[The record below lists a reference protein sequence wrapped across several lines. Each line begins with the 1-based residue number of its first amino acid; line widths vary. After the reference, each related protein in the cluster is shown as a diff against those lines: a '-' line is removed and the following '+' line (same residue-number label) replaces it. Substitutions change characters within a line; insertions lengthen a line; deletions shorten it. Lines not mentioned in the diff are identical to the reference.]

1 MIKIK
6 KGIDIH
12 LVGEAKKE
20 VRNYNPQFCAI
31 KPHDFIGVVPKM
43 HVAEGDDVKVGT
55 VLFHDKKNEGIF
67 FTSPA
72 SGKVKAIVRGEKRV
86 ILQVVIESD
95 GKYETIDFGKA
106 DPSKLKRDEIVEK
119 MIQSG
124 TWTMLRQR
132 PYSTIAN
139 PQDKPKCVVVSMFD
153 TAPLAP
159 DNNFVIANQMEA
171 VKAGVEALAK
181 LTDGPVY
188 LNVNSSETKKKLVAL
203 NFTAKNISINEFEG
217 PHPTGNVSTQLNVLS
232 PINKGETVWYTYAQN
247 LVAIGNLFLNG
258 VYDSSRVVAFTGSE
272 VKDPVYYQTRIGAD
286 MSGLYV
292 ETMCTSSEKIGTS
305 SEKNN
310 ETMCTSSLQ
319 DVRIISGNVLTG
331 TKINGDN
338 FLGFYDS
345 QITVIPEGNQYQLFG
360 WLAPNFKKFTST
372 NTMGAS
378 LCKKKSKVLD
388 TNLNGGI
395 RPLIMTGN
403 FEKVFP
409 FDIYP
414 MQLIKACIIKDIDQM
429 EELGIYE
436 IDAEDFALCEVIDPS
451 KTAIQQIIRESLEL
465 LRKEMN

>member
-20 VRNYNPQFCAI
+20 VKDYMPQLFAI

-55 VLFHDKKNEGIF
+55 VLFHDKNNESVF

-86 ILQVVIESD
+86 ILQVIIESD
-95 GKYETIDFGKA
+95 GKFETIDFGKA
-106 DPSKLKRDEIVEK
+106 DPSKLSRNEIVEK
-119 MIQSG
+119 LVQSG

-132 PYSTIAN
+132 PYSTIAKT
-139 PQDKPKCVVVSMFD
+139 QDEPKCIAVSMFD

-159 DNNFVIANQMEA
+159 DNNFIVKDQMA
-171 VKAGVEALAK
+171 AIKAGVEALAK
-181 LTDGPVY
+181 LTKGMVY
-188 LNVNSSETKKKLVAL
+188 LNVNSSETQQALASL
-203 NFTAKNISINEFEG
+203 NFSAKNVTVTEFQG
-217 PHPTGNVSTQLNVLS
+217 PHPAGNVSTQLNVLS

-247 LVAIGNLFLNG
+247 LIAIGNLFLNG

-272 VKDPVYYQTRIGAD
+272 VKEPMYYRTRIGAD
-286 MSGLYV
+286 MSGLYANIAT
-292 ETMCTSSEKIGTS
+292 E
-305 SEKNN
+305 N
-310 ETMCTSSLQ
+310 
-319 DVRIISGNVLTG
+319 VRIISGNVLTG
-331 TKINGDN
+331 KKINGEN
-338 FLGFYDS
+338 FLGYYDS
-345 QITVIPEGNQYQLFG
+345 QVTVIPEGDHYQLFG

-378 LCKKKSKVLD
+378 LCKKSKKVLD

-414 MQLIKACIIKDIDQM
+414 IQLIKACIIKDIDQM

-451 KTAIQQIIRESLEL
+451 KTAIQQIVRESLEM

>member
-20 VRNYNPQFCAI
+20 VKNYEPQFFAL

-55 VLFHDKKNEGIF
+55 VLFHDKNNESVF

-95 GKYETIDFGKA
+95 GKFETVDFGKA
-106 DPSKLKRDEIVEK
+106 DPSKLTRNEIVEK
-119 MIQSG
+119 LVQSG

-139 PQDKPKCVVVSMFD
+139 PQDEPKCIAISMFD
-153 TAPLAP
+153 TAPLAA
-159 DNNFVIANQMEA
+159 DNNFIIENQMEA
-171 VKAGVEALAK
+171 IKAGIEALAK
-181 LTDGPVY
+181 LTNGMVY
-188 LNVNSSETKKKLVAL
+188 LNVNSSETQQALASL
-203 NFTAKNISINEFEG
+203 NFSAKNVTITEFQG
-217 PHPTGNVSTQLNVLS
+217 PHPAGNVSTQLNVLS

-247 LVAIGNLFLNG
+247 LIAIGNLFLNG

-272 VKDPVYYQTRIGAD
+272 VKEPMYYRTRIGAD
-286 MSGLYV
+286 MTGLCRDAASHV
-292 ETMCTSSEKIGTS
+292 LTAASH
-305 SEKNN
+305 
-310 ETMCTSSLQ
+310 
-319 DVRIISGNVLTG
+319 VRIISGNVLTG
-331 TKINGDN
+331 KKINGEN
-338 FLGFYDS
+338 FLGYYDS
-345 QITVIPEGNQYQLFG
+345 QVTVIPEGDHYQLFG

-378 LCKKKSKVLD
+378 LCKKSKKVLD

-451 KTAIQQIIRESLEL
+451 KTPIQQIVRESLEM

>member
-20 VRNYNPQFCAI
+20 VKDYMPQLFAI

-55 VLFHDKKNEGIF
+55 VLFHDKNNESVF

-95 GKYETIDFGKA
+95 GKFETIDFGKA
-106 DPSKLKRDEIVEK
+106 DPSKLSRNEIVEK
-119 MIQSG
+119 LVQSG

-132 PYSTIAN
+132 PYSTIAKT
-139 PQDKPKCVVVSMFD
+139 QDEPKCIAVSMFD

-159 DNNFVIANQMEA
+159 DNNFIVKDQMA
-171 VKAGVEALAK
+171 AIKAGVEALAK
-181 LTDGPVY
+181 LTNGMVY
-188 LNVNSSETKKKLVAL
+188 LNVNSSETQQALASL
-203 NFTAKNISINEFEG
+203 NFSAKNVTVTEFQG
-217 PHPTGNVSTQLNVLS
+217 PHPAGNVSTQLNVLS

-247 LVAIGNLFLNG
+247 LIAIGNLFLNG

-272 VKDPVYYQTRIGAD
+272 VKEPMYYRTRIGAD
-286 MSGLYV
+286 MSGLYANIAT
-292 ETMCTSSEKIGTS
+292 E
-305 SEKNN
+305 N
-310 ETMCTSSLQ
+310 
-319 DVRIISGNVLTG
+319 VRIISGNVLTG
-331 TKINGDN
+331 KKINGEN
-338 FLGFYDS
+338 FLGYYDS
-345 QITVIPEGNQYQLFG
+345 QVTVIPEGDHYQLFG

-378 LCKKKSKVLD
+378 LCKKSKKVLD

-451 KTAIQQIIRESLEL
+451 KTAIQQIVRESLEM

>member
-20 VRNYNPQFCAI
+20 MKVYEPALYAV
-31 KPHDFIGVVPKM
+31 KPLDFIGVVPKM

-67 FTSPA
+67 FTSPV
-72 SGKVKAIVRGEKRV
+72 SGKVKAIVRGEKRI
-86 ILQVVIESD
+86 ILQVVVESD
-95 GKYETIDFGKA
+95 GKYEAIDFGKA
-106 DPSKLKRDEIVEK
+106 EPSKLTRNEVIEK
-119 MIQSG
+119 MVQSG

-139 PQDKPKCVVVSMFD
+139 PQDEPKCVVVSMFD
-153 TAPLAP
+153 TAPMAP
-159 DNNFVIANQMEA
+159 DNNFIVAGKMESI
-171 VKAGVEALAK
+171 KAGVEALAK
-181 LTDGPVY
+181 LTNGMVY
-188 LNVNSSETKKKLVAL
+188 LNVNSSETKKALEAL
-203 NFTAKNISINEFEG
+203 NFSAKNVSVNEFQG
-217 PHPTGNVSTQLNVLS
+217 PHPAGNVSTQLNVLS

-247 LVAIGNLFLNG
+247 LVAIGTLFLTG
-258 VYDSSRVVAFTGSE
+258 SYDSNRVVAFTGSE
-272 VKDPVYYQTRIGAD
+272 VKEPAYYQTRIGAD
-286 MSGLYV
+286 MSGLYSNI
-292 ETMCTSSEKIGTS
+292 TSE
-305 SEKNN
+305 N
-310 ETMCTSSLQ
+310 
-319 DVRIISGNVLTG
+319 VRIISGNVLTG
-331 TKINGDN
+331 KKINGDN

-345 QITVIPEGNQYQLFG
+345 QISVIPEGDHYQLFG

-378 LCKKKSKVLD
+378 LCKKSRKVLD

-451 KTAIQQIIRESLEL
+451 KTPIQQIIREGLEL

>member
-20 VRNYNPQFCAI
+20 MKVYEPALYAI
-31 KPHDFIGVVPKM
+31 KPLDFIGVVPKM

-67 FTSPA
+67 FTSPV

-86 ILQVVIESD
+86 ILQVVVESD
-95 GKYETIDFGKA
+95 GKYEAIDFGKA
-106 DPSKLKRDEIVEK
+106 EPSKLTRNEVIEK
-119 MIQSG
+119 MVQSG

-139 PQDKPKCVVVSMFD
+139 PQDEPKCVVVSMFD
-153 TAPLAP
+153 TAPMAP
-159 DNNFVIANQMEA
+159 DNNFIVAEKMESI
-171 VKAGVEALAK
+171 KAGVEALAK
-181 LTDGPVY
+181 LTNGMVY
-188 LNVNSSETKKKLVAL
+188 LNVNSSETKKALEAL
-203 NFTAKNISINEFEG
+203 NFSAKNVSVNEFQG
-217 PHPTGNVSTQLNVLS
+217 PHPAGNVSTQLNVLS
-232 PINKGETVWYTYAQN
+232 PINKGETVWYTYAQD
-247 LVAIGNLFLNG
+247 LVAIGNLFLTGN
-258 VYDSSRVVAFTGSE
+258 YDSNRVVAFTGSE
-272 VKDPVYYQTRIGAD
+272 VKDPAYYQTRIGAD
-286 MSGLYV
+286 MSGLYSNI
-292 ETMCTSSEKIGTS
+292 TSE
-305 SEKNN
+305 N
-310 ETMCTSSLQ
+310 
-319 DVRIISGNVLTG
+319 VRIISGNVLTG
-331 TKINGDN
+331 KKINGDN

-345 QITVIPEGNQYQLFG
+345 QISVIPEGDHYQLFG

-378 LCKKKSKVLD
+378 LCKKSRKVLD
-388 TNLNGGI
+388 TNLNGGV

-403 FEKVFP
+403 FERVFP

-414 MQLIKACIIKDIDQM
+414 IQLIKACIIKDIDQM

-451 KTAIQQIIRESLEL
+451 KTPIQQIIREGLEL

>member
-20 VRNYNPQFCAI
+20 VKDYMPQLFAI

-55 VLFHDKKNEGIF
+55 VLFHDKNNESVF

-95 GKYETIDFGKA
+95 GKFETIDFGKA
-106 DPSKLKRDEIVEK
+106 DPSKLSRNEIVEK
-119 MIQSG
+119 LVQSG

-132 PYSTIAN
+132 PYSTIAKT
-139 PQDKPKCVVVSMFD
+139 QDEPKCIAVSMFD

-159 DNNFVIANQMEA
+159 DNNFIVKDQMA
-171 VKAGVEALAK
+171 AIKAGVEALAK
-181 LTDGPVY
+181 LTNGMVY
-188 LNVNSSETKKKLVAL
+188 LNVNSSETKQALASL
-203 NFTAKNISINEFEG
+203 NFSAKNVTVTEFQG
-217 PHPTGNVSTQLNVLS
+217 PHPAGNVSTQLNVLS

-247 LVAIGNLFLNG
+247 LIAIGNLFLNG

-272 VKDPVYYQTRIGAD
+272 VKEPMYYRTRIGAD
-286 MSGLYV
+286 MSGLY
-292 ETMCTSSEKIGTS
+292 ENISSE
-305 SEKNN
+305 N
-310 ETMCTSSLQ
+310 
-319 DVRIISGNVLTG
+319 VRIISGNVLTG
-331 TKINGDN
+331 KKINGDN

-345 QITVIPEGNQYQLFG
+345 QISVIPEGDHYQLFG

-378 LCKKKSKVLD
+378 LCKKSKKVLD

-451 KTAIQQIIRESLEL
+451 KTAIQQIVRESLEM

>member
-20 VRNYNPQFCAI
+20 VKNYDPQLFAI

-55 VLFHDKKNEGIF
+55 VLFHDKNNESVF

-86 ILQVVIESD
+86 ILQVIVESD
-95 GKYETIDFGKA
+95 GKFETIDFGKA
-106 DPSKLKRDEIVEK
+106 DPSKLSRNEIVEK
-119 MIQSG
+119 LVQSG

-132 PYSTIAN
+132 PYSTIAKT
-139 PQDKPKCVVVSMFD
+139 QDEPKCIAVSMFD

-159 DNNFVIANQMEA
+159 DNNFIVKDQMA
-171 VKAGVEALAK
+171 AIKAGVEALAK
-181 LTDGPVY
+181 LTKGMVY
-188 LNVNSSETKKKLVAL
+188 LNVNSSETQQALASL
-203 NFTAKNISINEFEG
+203 NFSAKNVTITEFQG
-217 PHPTGNVSTQLNVLS
+217 PHPAGNVSTQLNVLS

-247 LVAIGNLFLNG
+247 LIAIGNLFLNG

-272 VKDPVYYQTRIGAD
+272 VKEPMYYRTRIGAD
-286 MSGLYV
+286 MSGLYANIAT
-292 ETMCTSSEKIGTS
+292 E
-305 SEKNN
+305 N
-310 ETMCTSSLQ
+310 
-319 DVRIISGNVLTG
+319 VRIISGNVLTG
-331 TKINGDN
+331 KKINGEN
-338 FLGFYDS
+338 FLGYYDS
-345 QITVIPEGNQYQLFG
+345 QVTVIPEGDHYQLFG

-378 LCKKKSKVLD
+378 LCKKSKKVLD

-451 KTAIQQIIRESLEL
+451 KTAIQQIVRESLEM

>member
-12 LVGEAKKE
+12 LVGEAQKE
-20 VRNYNPQFCAI
+20 MKAYEPALYAI
-31 KPHDFIGVVPKM
+31 KPLDFIGVVPKM

-67 FTSPA
+67 FTSPV

-86 ILQVVIESD
+86 ILQVVVESD
-95 GKYETIDFGKA
+95 GKYEAIDFGKA
-106 DPSKLKRDEIVEK
+106 EPSKLSRNEVIEK
-119 MIQSG
+119 MVQSG
-124 TWTMLRQR
+124 TWTSLRQR

-139 PQDKPKCVVVSMFD
+139 PQDEPTCIAVSLFD

-159 DNNFVIANQMEA
+159 DNNFVIAKQMEV

-181 LTDGPVY
+181 LTNGKVY
-188 LNVNSSETKKKLVAL
+188 LSVNSTETQQAIEAL
-203 NFTAKNISINEFEG
+203 KFSARNVEVNVFQG
-217 PHPTGNVSTQLNVLS
+217 PHPAGNISTQLNVLS
-232 PINKGETVWYTYAQN
+232 PINKGDKVWYCYAQD
-247 LVAIGNLFLNG
+247 LVALGNLFLTGN
-258 VYDSSRVVAFTGSE
+258 YDSRRVVAFTGSE
-272 VKDPVYYQTRIGAD
+272 VKERAYYQTRVGAD
-286 MSGLYV
+286 MSGLYTNIV
-292 ETMCTSSEKIGTS
+292 SE
-305 SEKNN
+305 N
-310 ETMCTSSLQ
+310 
-319 DVRIISGNVLTG
+319 VRIISGNVLTG
-331 TKINGDN
+331 KKINGDN
-338 FLGFYDS
+338 FLGFYDT
-345 QITVIPEGNQYQLFG
+345 QITVIPEGDHYQLFG

-378 LCKKKSKVLD
+378 LCKKRSKVLD

-403 FEKVFP
+403 FERVFP

-436 IDAEDFALCEVIDPS
+436 IDAEDFALCEVIDAS
-451 KTAIQQIIRESLEL
+451 KTPIQQIIREGLEL

>member
-20 VRNYNPQFCAI
+20 VKNYEPQFFAL

-55 VLFHDKKNEGIF
+55 VLFHDKNNESVF

-86 ILQVVIESD
+86 ILQVIIESD
-95 GKYETIDFGKA
+95 GKFETIDFGKA
-106 DPSKLKRDEIVEK
+106 DPSKLSRNEIVEK
-119 MIQSG
+119 LVQSG

-132 PYSTIAN
+132 PYSTIAKI
-139 PQDKPKCVVVSMFD
+139 QDEPKCIAVSMFD

-159 DNNFVIANQMEA
+159 DNNFIVKDQMA
-171 VKAGVEALAK
+171 AIKAGVEALAK
-181 LTDGPVY
+181 LTKGMVY
-188 LNVNSSETKKKLVAL
+188 LNVNSSETQQALASL
-203 NFTAKNISINEFEG
+203 NFSAKNVTITEFQG
-217 PHPTGNVSTQLNVLS
+217 PHPAGNVSTQLNVLS

-247 LVAIGNLFLNG
+247 LIAIGNLFLNG

-272 VKDPVYYQTRIGAD
+272 VKEPMYYRTRIGAD
-286 MSGLYV
+286 MSGLY
-292 ETMCTSSEKIGTS
+292 ENISSE
-305 SEKNN
+305 N
-310 ETMCTSSLQ
+310 
-319 DVRIISGNVLTG
+319 VRIISGNVLTG
-331 TKINGDN
+331 KKINGEN
-338 FLGFYDS
+338 FLGYYDS
-345 QITVIPEGNQYQLFG
+345 QVTVIPEGDHYQLFG

-378 LCKKKSKVLD
+378 LCKKSKKVLD

-451 KTAIQQIIRESLEL
+451 KTAIQQIVRESLEM

>member
-20 VRNYNPQFCAI
+20 VKDYMPQLFAI

-55 VLFHDKKNEGIF
+55 VLFHDKNNESVF

-95 GKYETIDFGKA
+95 GTFETIDFGKA
-106 DPSKLKRDEIVEK
+106 DPSKLSRNEIVEK
-119 MIQSG
+119 LVQSG

-132 PYSTIAN
+132 PYSTIAKT
-139 PQDKPKCVVVSMFD
+139 QDEPKCIAVSMFD

-159 DNNFVIANQMEA
+159 DNNFIVKDQMA
-171 VKAGVEALAK
+171 AIKAGVEALAK
-181 LTDGPVY
+181 LTKGMVY
-188 LNVNSSETKKKLVAL
+188 LNVNSSETKQALASL
-203 NFTAKNISINEFEG
+203 NFSAKNVTVTEFQG
-217 PHPTGNVSTQLNVLS
+217 PHPAGNVSTQLNVLS

-247 LVAIGNLFLNG
+247 LIAIGNLFLNG

-272 VKDPVYYQTRIGAD
+272 VKEPMYYRTRIGAD
-286 MSGLYV
+286 MSGLYANIAT
-292 ETMCTSSEKIGTS
+292 E
-305 SEKNN
+305 N
-310 ETMCTSSLQ
+310 
-319 DVRIISGNVLTG
+319 VRIISGNVLTG
-331 TKINGDN
+331 KKINGEN
-338 FLGFYDS
+338 FLGYYDS
-345 QITVIPEGNQYQLFG
+345 QVTVIPEGDHYQLFG

-378 LCKKKSKVLD
+378 LCKKSKKVLD

-451 KTAIQQIIRESLEL
+451 KTAIQQIVRESLEM

>member
-20 VRNYNPQFCAI
+20 VRNYEPQFFAL

-55 VLFHDKKNEGIF
+55 VLFHDKNNESVF

-86 ILQVVIESD
+86 ILQVIIESD
-95 GKYETIDFGKA
+95 GKFETIDFGKA
-106 DPSKLKRDEIVEK
+106 DPSKLSRNEIVEK
-119 MIQSG
+119 LVQSG

-132 PYSTIAN
+132 PYSTIAKI
-139 PQDKPKCVVVSMFD
+139 QDEPKCIAVSMFD

-159 DNNFVIANQMEA
+159 DNNFIVKDQMA
-171 VKAGVEALAK
+171 AIKAGVEALAK
-181 LTDGPVY
+181 LTKGMVY
-188 LNVNSSETKKKLVAL
+188 LNVNSSETQQALASL
-203 NFTAKNISINEFEG
+203 NFSAKNVTITEFQG
-217 PHPTGNVSTQLNVLS
+217 PHPAGNVSTQLNVLS

-247 LVAIGNLFLNG
+247 LIAIGNLFLNG

-272 VKDPVYYQTRIGAD
+272 VKEPMYYRTRIGAD
-286 MSGLYV
+286 MSGLY
-292 ETMCTSSEKIGTS
+292 ENISSE
-305 SEKNN
+305 N
-310 ETMCTSSLQ
+310 
-319 DVRIISGNVLTG
+319 VRIISGNVLTG
-331 TKINGDN
+331 KKINGEN
-338 FLGFYDS
+338 FLGYYDS
-345 QITVIPEGNQYQLFG
+345 QVTVIPEGDHYQLFG

-378 LCKKKSKVLD
+378 LCKKSKKVLD

-451 KTAIQQIIRESLEL
+451 KTAIQQIVRESLEM

>member
-20 VRNYNPQFCAI
+20 VRNYEPQFFAL

-55 VLFHDKKNEGIF
+55 VLFHDKNNESVF

-86 ILQVVIESD
+86 ILQVIVESD
-95 GKYETIDFGKA
+95 GKFETIDFGKA
-106 DPSKLKRDEIVEK
+106 DPSKLSRNEIVEK
-119 MIQSG
+119 LVQSG

-132 PYSTIAN
+132 PYSTIAKT
-139 PQDKPKCVVVSMFD
+139 QDEPKCIAVSMFD

-159 DNNFVIANQMEA
+159 DNNFIVKDQMA
-171 VKAGVEALAK
+171 AIKAGVEALAK
-181 LTDGPVY
+181 LTKGMVY
-188 LNVNSSETKKKLVAL
+188 LNVNSSETQQALASL
-203 NFTAKNISINEFEG
+203 NFSAKNVTITEFQG

-247 LVAIGNLFLNG
+247 LIAIGNLFLNG

-272 VKDPVYYQTRIGAD
+272 VKEPMYYRTRIGAD
-286 MSGLYV
+286 MSGLY
-292 ETMCTSSEKIGTS
+292 ENISSE
-305 SEKNN
+305 N
-310 ETMCTSSLQ
+310 
-319 DVRIISGNVLTG
+319 VRIISGNVLTG
-331 TKINGDN
+331 KKINGEN
-338 FLGFYDS
+338 FLGYYDS
-345 QITVIPEGNQYQLFG
+345 QVTVIPEGDHYQLFG

-378 LCKKKSKVLD
+378 LCKKSKKVLD

-451 KTAIQQIIRESLEL
+451 KTAIQQIVRESLEM

>member
-20 VRNYNPQFCAI
+20 VRNYEPQFFAL

-55 VLFHDKKNEGIF
+55 VLFHDKNNESVF

-86 ILQVVIESD
+86 ILQVVVESD
-95 GKYETIDFGKA
+95 GKFETIDFGKA
-106 DPSKLKRDEIVEK
+106 DPSKLSRNEIVEK
-119 MIQSG
+119 LVQSG

-132 PYSTIAN
+132 PYSTIAKT
-139 PQDKPKCVVVSMFD
+139 QDEPKCIAVSMFD

-159 DNNFVIANQMEA
+159 DNNFIVKDQMA
-171 VKAGVEALAK
+171 AIKAGVEALAK
-181 LTDGPVY
+181 LTKGMVY
-188 LNVNSSETKKKLVAL
+188 LNVNSSETQQALASL
-203 NFTAKNISINEFEG
+203 NFSAKNVTITEFQG
-217 PHPTGNVSTQLNVLS
+217 PHPAGNVSTQLNVLS

-247 LVAIGNLFLNG
+247 LIAIGNLFLNG

-272 VKDPVYYQTRIGAD
+272 VKEPMYYRTRIGAD
-286 MSGLYV
+286 MSGLY
-292 ETMCTSSEKIGTS
+292 ENISSE
-305 SEKNN
+305 N
-310 ETMCTSSLQ
+310 
-319 DVRIISGNVLTG
+319 VRIISGNVLTG

-345 QITVIPEGNQYQLFG
+345 QISVIPEGDHYQLFG

-378 LCKKKSKVLD
+378 LCKKSKKVLD

-414 MQLIKACIIKDIDQM
+414 MQLLKACIIKDIDQM

-451 KTAIQQIIRESLEL
+451 KTAIQQIVRESLEM

>member
-20 VRNYNPQFCAI
+20 MKVYNPALYAL
-31 KPHDFIGVVPKM
+31 KPLDFIGVVPKM

-67 FTSPA
+67 FTSPV

-95 GKYETIDFGKA
+95 GKYEAIDFGKA
-106 DPSKLKRDEIVEK
+106 DPSVLTRNEVIEK
-119 MIQSG
+119 MVQSG

-139 PQDKPKCVVVSMFD
+139 PQDEPKCVVVSMFD
-153 TAPLAP
+153 TAPMAP
-159 DNNFVIANQMEA
+159 DNNFIVAGKMESI
-171 VKAGVEALAK
+171 KAGVEALAK
-181 LTDGPVY
+181 LTNGMVY
-188 LNVNSSETKKKLVAL
+188 LNVNSSETKEALEAL
-203 NFTAKNISINEFEG
+203 NFSAKNVSVNEFKG
-217 PHPTGNVSTQLNVLS
+217 PHPAGNVSTQLNVLS

-247 LVAIGNLFLNG
+247 LVAIGNLFLTGN
-258 VYDSSRVVAFTGSE
+258 YDSNRVVAFTGSE
-272 VKDPVYYQTRIGAD
+272 VKEPAYYQTRIGAD
-286 MSGLYV
+286 MSGLYNNI
-292 ETMCTSSEKIGTS
+292 TSE
-305 SEKNN
+305 N
-310 ETMCTSSLQ
+310 
-319 DVRIISGNVLTG
+319 VRIISGNVLTG
-331 TKINGDN
+331 KKINGDN

-345 QITVIPEGNQYQLFG
+345 QISVIPEGDHYQLFG

-378 LCKKKSKVLD
+378 LCKKRSKVLD

-403 FEKVFP
+403 FERVFP

-451 KTAIQQIIRESLEL
+451 KTPIQQIIREGLEL

>member
-1 MIKIK
+1 MK
-6 KGIDIH
+6 
-12 LVGEAKKE
+12 V
-20 VRNYNPQFCAI
+20 YNPALYAL
-31 KPHDFIGVVPKM
+31 KPLDFIGVVPKM

-67 FTSPA
+67 FTSPV

-95 GKYETIDFGKA
+95 GKYEAIDFGKA
-106 DPSKLKRDEIVEK
+106 DPSVLTRNEVIEK
-119 MIQSG
+119 MVQSG

-139 PQDKPKCVVVSMFD
+139 PQDEPKCVVVSMFD
-153 TAPLAP
+153 TAPMAP
-159 DNNFVIANQMEA
+159 DNNFIVAEKMESI
-171 VKAGVEALAK
+171 KAGVEALAK
-181 LTDGPVY
+181 LTNGMVY
-188 LNVNSSETKKKLVAL
+188 LNVNSSETKKALEAL
-203 NFTAKNISINEFEG
+203 NFSAKNVSVNEFKG
-217 PHPTGNVSTQLNVLS
+217 PHPAGNVSTQLNVLS

-247 LVAIGNLFLNG
+247 LVAIGNLFLTGN
-258 VYDSSRVVAFTGSE
+258 YDSNRVVAFTGSE
-272 VKDPVYYQTRIGAD
+272 VKEPAYYQTRIGAD
-286 MSGLYV
+286 MSGLYNNI
-292 ETMCTSSEKIGTS
+292 TSE
-305 SEKNN
+305 N
-310 ETMCTSSLQ
+310 
-319 DVRIISGNVLTG
+319 VRIISGNVLTG
-331 TKINGDN
+331 KKINGDN

-345 QITVIPEGNQYQLFG
+345 QISVIPEGDHYQLFG

-378 LCKKKSKVLD
+378 LCKKRSKVLD

-403 FEKVFP
+403 FERVFP

-451 KTAIQQIIRESLEL
+451 KTPIQQIIREGLEL

>member
-20 VRNYNPQFCAI
+20 VKDYMPQLFAI

-55 VLFHDKKNEGIF
+55 VLFHDKNNESVF

-95 GKYETIDFGKA
+95 GKFETIDFGKA
-106 DPSKLKRDEIVEK
+106 DPSKLSRNEIVEK
-119 MIQSG
+119 LVQSG

-132 PYSTIAN
+132 PYSTIAKT
-139 PQDKPKCVVVSMFD
+139 QDEPKCIAVSMFD

-159 DNNFVIANQMEA
+159 DNNFIVKDQMA
-171 VKAGVEALAK
+171 AIKAGVEALAK
-181 LTDGPVY
+181 LTKGMVY
-188 LNVNSSETKKKLVAL
+188 LNVNSSETQQALASL
-203 NFTAKNISINEFEG
+203 NFSAKNVTITEFQG
-217 PHPTGNVSTQLNVLS
+217 PHPAGNVSTQLNVLS

-247 LVAIGNLFLNG
+247 LIAIGNLFLNG

-272 VKDPVYYQTRIGAD
+272 VKEPMYYRTRIGAD
-286 MSGLYV
+286 MSGLYANIAT
-292 ETMCTSSEKIGTS
+292 E
-305 SEKNN
+305 N
-310 ETMCTSSLQ
+310 
-319 DVRIISGNVLTG
+319 VRIISGNVLTG
-331 TKINGDN
+331 KKINGEN
-338 FLGFYDS
+338 FLGYYDS
-345 QITVIPEGNQYQLFG
+345 QVTVIPEGDHYQLFG

-378 LCKKKSKVLD
+378 LCKKSKKVLD

-451 KTAIQQIIRESLEL
+451 KTAIQQIVRESLEM

>member
-20 VRNYNPQFCAI
+20 VKNYEPQFFAL

-55 VLFHDKKNEGIF
+55 VLFHDKNNESVF

-95 GKYETIDFGKA
+95 GKFETIDFGKA
-106 DPSKLKRDEIVEK
+106 DPSKLSRNEIVEK
-119 MIQSG
+119 LVQSG

-132 PYSTIAN
+132 PYSTIAKT
-139 PQDKPKCVVVSMFD
+139 QDEPKCIAVSMFD

-159 DNNFVIANQMEA
+159 DNNFIVKDQMTA
-171 VKAGVEALAK
+171 IKAGVEALAK
-181 LTDGPVY
+181 LTNGMVY
-188 LNVNSSETKKKLVAL
+188 LNVNSSETQQALASL
-203 NFTAKNISINEFEG
+203 NFSAKNVTITEFQG
-217 PHPTGNVSTQLNVLS
+217 PHPAGNVSTQLNVLS

-247 LVAIGNLFLNG
+247 LIAIGNLFLNG

-272 VKDPVYYQTRIGAD
+272 VKEPMYYRTRIGAD
-286 MSGLYV
+286 MSGLY
-292 ETMCTSSEKIGTS
+292 ENISSE
-305 SEKNN
+305 N
-310 ETMCTSSLQ
+310 
-319 DVRIISGNVLTG
+319 VRIISGNVLTG
-331 TKINGDN
+331 KKINGEN
-338 FLGFYDS
+338 FLGYYDS
-345 QITVIPEGNQYQLFG
+345 QVTVIPEGDHYQLFG

-378 LCKKKSKVLD
+378 LCKKSKKVLD

-451 KTAIQQIIRESLEL
+451 KTAIQQIVRESLEM

>member
-20 VRNYNPQFCAI
+20 VRDYMPQTFAI
-31 KPHDFIGVVPKM
+31 KPHDFIGVVPKL

-55 VLFHDKKNEGIF
+55 VLFHDKNSENVL

-72 SGKVKAIVRGEKRV
+72 SGKVKTVVRGEKRV
-86 ILQVVIESD
+86 ILQVIIESD
-95 GKYETIDFGKA
+95 GKFETVDFGKA
-106 DPSKLKRDEIVEK
+106 DPSKLTRNEIVEK
-119 MIQSG
+119 LVQSG

-139 PQDKPKCVVVSMFD
+139 PKDEPKCIAISMFD
-153 TAPLAP
+153 TAPLAA
-159 DNNFVIANQMEA
+159 DNNFIIANQMESI
-171 VKAGVEALAK
+171 KAGIEALAK
-181 LTDGPVY
+181 LTNGMVY
-188 LNVNSSETKKKLVAL
+188 LNVNSSETKNKLAAL
-203 NFTAKNISINEFEG
+203 NISAKNISINEFQG
-217 PHPTGNVSTQLNVLS
+217 PHPAGNISTQLNVLS

-247 LVAIGNLFLNG
+247 LIAIGNLFLNG
-258 VYDSSRVVAFTGSE
+258 TYDSSRVVALTGSE
-272 VKDPVYYQTRIGAD
+272 VKNPMYYRTRIGAD
-286 MSGLYV
+286 VTGLWDAASHV
-292 ETMCTSSEKIGTS
+292 LTDNAASH
-305 SEKNN
+305 
-310 ETMCTSSLQ
+310 
-319 DVRIISGNVLTG
+319 VRIISGNVLTG
-331 TKINGDN
+331 RKINNDS

-345 QITVIPEGNQYQLFG
+345 QITVIPEGDHYQLFG

-378 LCKKKSKVLD
+378 LCKKSKKVLD
-388 TNLNGGI
+388 TNLNGGV

-403 FEKVFP
+403 FERVFP

-451 KTAIQQIIRESLEL
+451 KTPIQQIVRESLEM

>member
-20 VRNYNPQFCAI
+20 VKDYMPQLFAI

-55 VLFHDKKNEGIF
+55 VLFHDKNNESVF

-95 GKYETIDFGKA
+95 GKFETIDFGKA
-106 DPSKLKRDEIVEK
+106 DPSKLSRDEIVEK
-119 MIQSG
+119 LVQSG

-132 PYSTIAN
+132 PYSTIAKT
-139 PQDKPKCVVVSMFD
+139 QDEPKCIAVSMFD

-159 DNNFVIANQMEA
+159 DNNFIVKDQMA
-171 VKAGVEALAK
+171 AIKAGVEALAK
-181 LTDGPVY
+181 LTKGMVY
-188 LNVNSSETKKKLVAL
+188 LNVNSSETKQALASL
-203 NFTAKNISINEFEG
+203 NFSAKNVTITEFQG
-217 PHPTGNVSTQLNVLS
+217 PHPAGNVSTQLNVLS

-247 LVAIGNLFLNG
+247 LIAIGNLFLNG

-272 VKDPVYYQTRIGAD
+272 VKEPMYYRTRIGAD
-286 MSGLYV
+286 MSGLYANIAT
-292 ETMCTSSEKIGTS
+292 E
-305 SEKNN
+305 N
-310 ETMCTSSLQ
+310 
-319 DVRIISGNVLTG
+319 VRIISGNVLTG
-331 TKINGDN
+331 KKINGEN
-338 FLGFYDS
+338 FLGYYDS
-345 QITVIPEGNQYQLFG
+345 QVTVIPEGDHYQLFG

-378 LCKKKSKVLD
+378 LCKKSKKVLD

-451 KTAIQQIIRESLEL
+451 KTAIQQIVRESLEM

>member
-20 VRNYNPQFCAI
+20 VKDYMPQLFAI

-55 VLFHDKKNEGIF
+55 VLFHDKNNEGVF

-95 GKYETIDFGKA
+95 GTFETIDFGKA
-106 DPSKLKRDEIVEK
+106 DPSKLSRNEIVEK
-119 MIQSG
+119 LVQSG

-132 PYSTIAN
+132 PYSTIAKT
-139 PQDKPKCVVVSMFD
+139 QDEPKCIAVSMFD

-159 DNNFVIANQMEA
+159 DNNFIVKDQMA
-171 VKAGVEALAK
+171 AIKAGVEALAK
-181 LTDGPVY
+181 LTKGMVY
-188 LNVNSSETKKKLVAL
+188 LNVNSSETQQALASL
-203 NFTAKNISINEFEG
+203 NFSAKNVIVPEFQG

-247 LVAIGNLFLNG
+247 LIAIGNLFLNG

-272 VKDPVYYQTRIGAD
+272 VKEPMYYRTRIGAD
-286 MSGLYV
+286 MSGLY
-292 ETMCTSSEKIGTS
+292 ENISSE
-305 SEKNN
+305 N
-310 ETMCTSSLQ
+310 
-319 DVRIISGNVLTG
+319 VRIISGNVLTG
-331 TKINGDN
+331 KKINGEN
-338 FLGFYDS
+338 FLGYYDS
-345 QITVIPEGNQYQLFG
+345 QVTVIPEGDHYQLFG

-378 LCKKKSKVLD
+378 LCKKSKKVLD

-451 KTAIQQIIRESLEL
+451 KTAIQQIVRESLEM

>member
-20 VRNYNPQFCAI
+20 VKNYDPQLFAI

-55 VLFHDKKNEGIF
+55 VLFHDKNNESVF

-95 GKYETIDFGKA
+95 GKFETIDFGKA
-106 DPSKLKRDEIVEK
+106 DPSKLSRNEIVEK
-119 MIQSG
+119 LVQSG

-132 PYSTIAN
+132 PYSTIAKT
-139 PQDKPKCVVVSMFD
+139 QDEPKCIAVSMFD

-159 DNNFVIANQMEA
+159 DNNFIVKDQMTA
-171 VKAGVEALAK
+171 IKAGVEALAK
-181 LTDGPVY
+181 LTKGMVY
-188 LNVNSSETKKKLVAL
+188 LNVNSSETQQALASL
-203 NFTAKNISINEFEG
+203 NFSAKNVIVPEFQG
-217 PHPTGNVSTQLNVLS
+217 PHPAGNVSTQLNVLS

-247 LVAIGNLFLNG
+247 LIAIGNLFLNG

-272 VKDPVYYQTRIGAD
+272 VKEPMYYRTRIGAD
-286 MSGLYV
+286 MSGLYANIAT
-292 ETMCTSSEKIGTS
+292 E
-305 SEKNN
+305 N
-310 ETMCTSSLQ
+310 
-319 DVRIISGNVLTG
+319 VRIISGNVLTG
-331 TKINGDN
+331 KKINGEN
-338 FLGFYDS
+338 FLGYYDS
-345 QITVIPEGNQYQLFG
+345 QVTVIPEGDHYQLFG

-378 LCKKKSKVLD
+378 LCKKSKKVLD

-451 KTAIQQIIRESLEL
+451 KTAIQQIVRESLEM

>member
-20 VRNYNPQFCAI
+20 VKNYDPQLFAI

-55 VLFHDKKNEGIF
+55 VLFHDKNNESVF

-86 ILQVVIESD
+86 ILQVIVESD
-95 GKYETIDFGKA
+95 GKFETIDFGKA
-106 DPSKLKRDEIVEK
+106 DPSKLSRNEIVEK
-119 MIQSG
+119 LVQSG

-132 PYSTIAN
+132 PYSTIAKT
-139 PQDKPKCVVVSMFD
+139 QDEPKCIAVSMFD

-159 DNNFVIANQMEA
+159 DNNFIVKDQMA
-171 VKAGVEALAK
+171 AIKAGVEALAK
-181 LTDGPVY
+181 LTKGMVY
-188 LNVNSSETKKKLVAL
+188 LNVNSSETQQALASL
-203 NFTAKNISINEFEG
+203 NFSAKNVTITEFQG
-217 PHPTGNVSTQLNVLS
+217 PHPAGNVSTQLNVLS

-247 LVAIGNLFLNG
+247 LIAIGNLFLNG

-272 VKDPVYYQTRIGAD
+272 VKEPMYFRTRIGAD
-286 MSGLYV
+286 MSGLYANIAT
-292 ETMCTSSEKIGTS
+292 E
-305 SEKNN
+305 N
-310 ETMCTSSLQ
+310 
-319 DVRIISGNVLTG
+319 VRIISGNVLTG
-331 TKINGDN
+331 KKINGEN
-338 FLGFYDS
+338 FLGYYDS
-345 QITVIPEGNQYQLFG
+345 QVTVIPEGDHYQLFG

-378 LCKKKSKVLD
+378 LCKKSKKVLD

-451 KTAIQQIIRESLEL
+451 KTAIQQIVRESLEM

>member
-20 VRNYNPQFCAI
+20 VKNYEPQLFAL

-55 VLFHDKKNEGIF
+55 VLFHDKNNESVF

-86 ILQVVIESD
+86 ILQVIVESD
-95 GKYETIDFGKA
+95 GKFETIDFGKA
-106 DPSKLKRDEIVEK
+106 DPSKLSRNEIVEK
-119 MIQSG
+119 LVQSG

-132 PYSTIAN
+132 PYSTIAKT
-139 PQDKPKCVVVSMFD
+139 QDEPKCIAVSMFD

-159 DNNFVIANQMEA
+159 DNNFIVKDQMA
-171 VKAGVEALAK
+171 AIKAGVEALAK
-181 LTDGPVY
+181 LTKGMVY
-188 LNVNSSETKKKLVAL
+188 LNVNSSETQQALASL
-203 NFTAKNISINEFEG
+203 NFSAKNVTITEFQG
-217 PHPTGNVSTQLNVLS
+217 PHPAGNVSTQLNVLS

-247 LVAIGNLFLNG
+247 LIAIGNLFLNG

-272 VKDPVYYQTRIGAD
+272 VKEPMYYRTRIGAD
-286 MSGLYV
+286 MSGLYANIAT
-292 ETMCTSSEKIGTS
+292 E
-305 SEKNN
+305 N
-310 ETMCTSSLQ
+310 
-319 DVRIISGNVLTG
+319 VRIISGNVLTG
-331 TKINGDN
+331 KKINGEN
-338 FLGFYDS
+338 FLGYYDS
-345 QITVIPEGNQYQLFG
+345 QVTVIPEGDHYQLFG

-378 LCKKKSKVLD
+378 FCKKSKKVLD

-451 KTAIQQIIRESLEL
+451 KTAIQQIVRESLEM

>member
-20 VRNYNPQFCAI
+20 VRNYEPQLFAL

-55 VLFHDKKNEGIF
+55 VLFHDKNNESVF

-86 ILQVVIESD
+86 ILQVIIESD
-95 GKYETIDFGKA
+95 GKFETIDFGKA
-106 DPSKLKRDEIVEK
+106 DPSKLSRNEIVEK
-119 MIQSG
+119 LVQSG
-124 TWTMLRQR
+124 IWTMLRQR
-132 PYSTIAN
+132 PYSTIAKT
-139 PQDKPKCVVVSMFD
+139 QDEPKCIAVSMFD

-159 DNNFVIANQMEA
+159 DNNFIVKDQMA
-171 VKAGVEALAK
+171 AIKAGVEALAK
-181 LTDGPVY
+181 LTKGMVY
-188 LNVNSSETKKKLVAL
+188 LNVNSSETQQALASL
-203 NFTAKNISINEFEG
+203 NFSAKNVTITEFQG
-217 PHPTGNVSTQLNVLS
+217 PHPAGNVSTQLNVLS

-247 LVAIGNLFLNG
+247 LIAIGNLFLNG

-272 VKDPVYYQTRIGAD
+272 VKEPMYYRTRIGAD
-286 MSGLYV
+286 MSGLY
-292 ETMCTSSEKIGTS
+292 ENISSE
-305 SEKNN
+305 N
-310 ETMCTSSLQ
+310 
-319 DVRIISGNVLTG
+319 VRIISGNVLTG
-331 TKINGDN
+331 KKINGEN
-338 FLGFYDS
+338 FLGYYDS
-345 QITVIPEGNQYQLFG
+345 QVTVIPEGDHYQLFG

-378 LCKKKSKVLD
+378 LCKKSKKVLD

-451 KTAIQQIIRESLEL
+451 KTAIQQIVRESLEM

>member
-12 LVGEAKKE
+12 LVGEAQKE
-20 VRNYNPQFCAI
+20 MKAYEPALYAV
-31 KPHDFIGVVPKM
+31 KPLDFIGVVPKM

-67 FTSPA
+67 FTSPV

-86 ILQVVIESD
+86 ILQVVVESD
-95 GKYETIDFGKA
+95 GKYEAIDFGKA
-106 DPSKLKRDEIVEK
+106 EPSKLTRNEVIEK
-119 MIQSG
+119 MVQSG

-139 PQDKPKCVVVSMFD
+139 PQDEPKCVVVSMFD
-153 TAPLAP
+153 TAPMAP
-159 DNNFVIANQMEA
+159 DNNFIVAGKMESI
-171 VKAGVEALAK
+171 KAGVEAFAK
-181 LTDGPVY
+181 LTNGMVY
-188 LNVNSSETKKKLVAL
+188 LNVNSSETKKALEAL
-203 NFTAKNISINEFEG
+203 NFSAKNVSVNEFQG
-217 PHPTGNVSTQLNVLS
+217 PHPAGNVSTQLNVLS

-247 LVAIGNLFLNG
+247 LVAIGNLFLTG
-258 VYDSSRVVAFTGSE
+258 SYDSNRVVAFTGSE
-272 VKDPVYYQTRIGAD
+272 VKEPAYYQTRIGAD
-286 MSGLYV
+286 MSGLYSNI
-292 ETMCTSSEKIGTS
+292 TSE
-305 SEKNN
+305 N
-310 ETMCTSSLQ
+310 
-319 DVRIISGNVLTG
+319 VRIISGNVLTG
-331 TKINGDN
+331 KKINGDN

-345 QITVIPEGNQYQLFG
+345 QISVIPEGDHYQLFG

-378 LCKKKSKVLD
+378 LCKKSRKVLD

-451 KTAIQQIIRESLEL
+451 KTPIQQIIREGLEL

>member
-20 VRNYNPQFCAI
+20 VKNYDPQLFAI

-55 VLFHDKKNEGIF
+55 VLFHDKNNESVF

-86 ILQVVIESD
+86 ILQVIVESD
-95 GKYETIDFGKA
+95 GKFETIDFGKA
-106 DPSKLKRDEIVEK
+106 DPSKLSRNEIVEK
-119 MIQSG
+119 LVQSG

-132 PYSTIAN
+132 PYSTIAKI
-139 PQDKPKCVVVSMFD
+139 QDEPKCIAVSMFD

-159 DNNFVIANQMEA
+159 DNNFIVKDQMA
-171 VKAGVEALAK
+171 AIKAGVEALAK
-181 LTDGPVY
+181 LTKGMVY
-188 LNVNSSETKKKLVAL
+188 LNVNSSETQQALASL
-203 NFTAKNISINEFEG
+203 NFSAKNITITEFQG

-247 LVAIGNLFLNG
+247 LIAIGNLFLNG

-272 VKDPVYYQTRIGAD
+272 VKEPMYYRTRIGAD
-286 MSGLYV
+286 MSGLY
-292 ETMCTSSEKIGTS
+292 ENISSE
-305 SEKNN
+305 N
-310 ETMCTSSLQ
+310 
-319 DVRIISGNVLTG
+319 VRIISGNVLTG
-331 TKINGDN
+331 KKINGEN
-338 FLGFYDS
+338 FLGYYDS
-345 QITVIPEGNQYQLFG
+345 QVTVIPEGDHYQLFG

-378 LCKKKSKVLD
+378 LCKKSKKVLD

-451 KTAIQQIIRESLEL
+451 KTAIQQIVRESLEM

>member
-20 VRNYNPQFCAI
+20 MKAYEPALYAL
-31 KPHDFIGVVPKM
+31 KPLDFIGVVPKM

-67 FTSPA
+67 FTSPV
-72 SGKVKAIVRGEKRV
+72 SGKVNAIVRGEKRV

-95 GKYETIDFGKA
+95 EKYEAIDFGKA
-106 DPSKLKRDEIVEK
+106 EPSKLSRNEVIEK
-119 MIQSG
+119 MVQSG

-139 PQDKPKCVVVSMFD
+139 PQDEPKCVVVSMFD
-153 TAPLAP
+153 TAPMAP
-159 DNNFVIANQMEA
+159 DNNFIVAGKMESI
-171 VKAGVEALAK
+171 KAGVEALAK
-181 LTDGPVY
+181 LTNGMVY
-188 LNVNSSETKKKLVAL
+188 LNVNSSETKQALASL
-203 NFTAKNISINEFEG
+203 NFSAKNVTITEFQG
-217 PHPTGNVSTQLNVLS
+217 PHPAGNISTQLNVLS
-232 PINKGETVWYTYAQN
+232 PINKGETVWYTYVQN
-247 LVAIGNLFLNG
+247 LIAIGNLFLTGN
-258 VYDSSRVVAFTGSE
+258 YDSNRVVAFTGSE
-272 VKDPVYYQTRIGAD
+272 VKDPAYYQTRIGAD
-286 MSGLYV
+286 MSGLYSNI
-292 ETMCTSSEKIGTS
+292 TSE
-305 SEKNN
+305 N
-310 ETMCTSSLQ
+310 
-319 DVRIISGNVLTG
+319 VRIISGNVLTG

-345 QITVIPEGNQYQLFG
+345 QISVIPEGDHYQLFG

-378 LCKKKSKVLD
+378 LCKKSRKVLD

-451 KTAIQQIIRESLEL
+451 KTPIQQIVREGLEL

>member
-20 VRNYNPQFCAI
+20 VKDYMPQLFAI

-55 VLFHDKKNEGIF
+55 VLFHDKNNESVF

-95 GKYETIDFGKA
+95 GKFETIDFGKA
-106 DPSKLKRDEIVEK
+106 DPSKLSRNEIVEK
-119 MIQSG
+119 LVQSG

-132 PYSTIAN
+132 PYSTIAKT
-139 PQDKPKCVVVSMFD
+139 QDEPKCIAVSMFD

-159 DNNFVIANQMEA
+159 DNNFIVKDQMA
-171 VKAGVEALAK
+171 AIKAGVEALAK
-181 LTDGPVY
+181 LTKGMVY
-188 LNVNSSETKKKLVAL
+188 LNVNSSETKQALASL
-203 NFTAKNISINEFEG
+203 NFSAKNVTITEFQG
-217 PHPTGNVSTQLNVLS
+217 PHPAGNVSTQLNVLS

-247 LVAIGNLFLNG
+247 LIAIGNLFLNG

-272 VKDPVYYQTRIGAD
+272 VKEPMYYRTRIGAD
-286 MSGLYV
+286 MSGLY
-292 ETMCTSSEKIGTS
+292 ENISSE
-305 SEKNN
+305 N
-310 ETMCTSSLQ
+310 
-319 DVRIISGNVLTG
+319 VRIISGNVLTG
-331 TKINGDN
+331 KKINGEN
-338 FLGFYDS
+338 FLGYYDS
-345 QITVIPEGNQYQLFG
+345 QVTVIPEGDHYQLFG

-378 LCKKKSKVLD
+378 LCKKSKKVLD

-451 KTAIQQIIRESLEL
+451 KTAIQQIVRESLEM

>member
-20 VRNYNPQFCAI
+20 VRNYEPQIFAI
-31 KPHDFIGVVPKM
+31 KPHDFIGVIPKL
-43 HVAEGDDVKVGT
+43 HVAEGDEVKVGT
-55 VLFHDKKNEGIF
+55 VLFHDKKNEDVL
-67 FTSPA
+67 FTSPV
-72 SGKVKAIVRGEKRV
+72 SGKVKEVFRGEKRV
-86 ILQVVIESD
+86 ILKVVVESD
-95 GKYETIDFGKA
+95 GKYEAIDFGKA
-106 DPSKLKRDEIVEK
+106 DPAKLSRNEVIEK

-132 PYSTIAN
+132 PYSTIAKA
-139 PQDKPKCVVVSMFD
+139 QDNPKCIVVSMFD
-153 TAPLAP
+153 TAPMAP
-159 DNNFVIANQMEA
+159 DNNFIIANQMEA
-171 VKAGVEALAK
+171 VKAGAEALAK
-181 LTDGPVY
+181 LTDGQVY
-188 LNVNSSETKKKLVAL
+188 LNVNSEETKKAL
-203 NFTAKNISINEFEG
+203 EALKFSAKNIAVNVFQG
-217 PHPTGNVSTQLNVLS
+217 PHPAGNVSTQLNVLS
-232 PINKGETVWYTYAQN
+232 PINKGEVVWYCYAQN
-247 LVAIGNLFLNG
+247 IISIGNLFLTGN
-258 VYDSSRVVAFTGSE
+258 YDSKRIFAFTGSE
-272 VKDPVYYQTRIGAD
+272 VKDPVYYATRIGAD
-286 MSGLYV
+286 LSGLYNNI
-292 ETMCTSSEKIGTS
+292 SSE
-305 SEKNN
+305 N
-310 ETMCTSSLQ
+310 
-319 DVRIISGNVLTG
+319 VRIISGNVLTG
-331 TKINGDN
+331 TKINGN
-338 FLGFYDS
+338 NVLGFYDTQVS
-345 QITVIPEGNQYQLFG
+345 VIPEGDHYQLFG

-378 LCKKKSKVLD
+378 LCKKSHKVLD

-451 KTAIQQIIRESLEL
+451 KTPIQQIIREGLEL

>member
-20 VRNYNPQFCAI
+20 VRNYDPQFCAI
-31 KPHDFIGVVPKM
+31 KPHDFIGVIPKM
-43 HVAEGDDVKVGT
+43 HVAEGDEVKVGT

-67 FTSPA
+67 FTSPV
-72 SGKVKAIVRGEKRV
+72 SGTVKAIVRGEKRV
-86 ILQVVIESD
+86 ILRVVVESD
-95 GKYETIDFGKA
+95 GKYESIDFGKA
-106 DPSKLKRDEIVEK
+106 DPSKLTRNEVIEK
-119 MIQSG
+119 MVQSG

-132 PYSTIAN
+132 PYATIAN
-139 PQDKPKCVVVSMFD
+139 PQSEPKCIVVSMFD
-153 TAPLAP
+153 TAPMAI
-159 DNNFVIANQMEA
+159 DNNFVAKDQMA
-171 VKAGVEALAK
+171 AIKAGVEALAK
-181 LTDGPVY
+181 LTNGMVY
-188 LNVNSSETKKKLVAL
+188 LNVNSSETKQALASL
-203 NFTAKNISINEFEG
+203 NFSAKNVSINEFQG
-217 PHPTGNVSTQLNVLS
+217 PHPAGNVSTQLNVLS
-232 PINKGETVWYTYAQN
+232 PINKGEVVWYCYTQN
-247 LVAIGNLFLNG
+247 LISMGNLFING
-258 VYDSSRVVAFTGSE
+258 TYDSKRVIAFTGSE
-272 VKDPVYYQTRIGAD
+272 VKEPVYYQTRIGAD
-286 MSGLYV
+286 MSGLN
-292 ETMCTSSEKIGTS
+292 SNIKSE
-305 SEKNN
+305 N
-310 ETMCTSSLQ
+310 
-319 DVRIISGNVLTG
+319 VRIISGNVLTG

-338 FLGFYDS
+338 ILGYYDT
-345 QITVIPEGNQYQLFG
+345 QISVIPEGDHYQLFG

-378 LCKKKSKVLD
+378 LCKKSRKVLD

-451 KTAIQQIIRESLEL
+451 KTPIQQIIREGLEL